1 MAPRVFDMR
10 KGSDMD
16 RQRFHHL
23 LEAYGANLDRWP
35 AGEREAAAAFAAAHA
50 GEYECA
56 MADARE
62 LDMALNSR
70 RGADEPAS
78 DLLSARIL
86 SAYKRQ
92 RGAGAPW
99 RAAIALAACAVFGV
113 VLGYGGGML
122 APVADE
128 EAAQLASV
136 FETPFAGL
144 DGEEG

>member
-99 RAAIALAACAVFGV
+99 RAAIALAARRRQA
-113 VLGYGGGML
+113 
-122 APVADE
+122 
-128 EAAQLASV
+128 
-136 FETPFAGL
+136 FAGYAGNADRCKTESRNGM
-144 DGEEG
+144 DGL